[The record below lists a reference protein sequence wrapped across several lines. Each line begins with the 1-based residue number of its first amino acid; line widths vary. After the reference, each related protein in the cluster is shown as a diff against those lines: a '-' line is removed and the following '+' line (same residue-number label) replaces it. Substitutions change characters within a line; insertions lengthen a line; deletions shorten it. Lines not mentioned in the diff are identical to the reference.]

1 MNSNGGSVIDLGG
14 YDWRQNRPKNP
25 NKWTIKLGNTSFDFQ
40 KQPLILVVLL
50 GAFIL
55 LAYFKFSGSTLKN
68 EPTLVNFQEFGRA
81 SKDSYNNTYPLT
93 QPIITPYGM
102 KYQIAVIADLDTDSK
117 VKDKNL
123 WQSYLKLGSLT
134 WDDSSEAITI
144 DWDKSD
150 PEELTSTLG

>member
-1 MNSNGGSVIDLGG
+1 MNSNGGSVVDLGS
-14 YDWRQNRPKNP
+14 YDWRQNRPKTP

-40 KQPLILVVLL
+40 KQPLILIVLL
-50 GAFIL
+50 CAFIL
-55 LAYFKFSGSTLKN
+55 LTYFKFSGSTLKSD
-68 EPTLVNFQEFGRA
+68 PVLVNFQEFRN
-81 SKDSYNNTYPLT
+81 SKVIYNNTYPLT
-93 QPIITPYGM
+93 QPTITPYGM

-144 DWDKSD
+144 DWDKSG
-150 PEELTSTLG
+150 PEELTSSLG

>member
-1 MNSNGGSVIDLGG
+1 MSSNGGSVVDLGG
-14 YDWRQNRPKNP
+14 YDWRQNRPKTP

-40 KQPLILVVLL
+40 KQPLILIVLL
-50 GAFIL
+50 CAFIL
-55 LAYFKFSGSTLKN
+55 LTYFKFSGSTLKSD
-68 EPTLVNFQEFGRA
+68 PVLVNFQELRN
-81 SKDSYNNTYPLT
+81 SKVHYNNTYPLT
-93 QPIITPYGM
+93 QPTITPYGM

>member
-1 MNSNGGSVIDLGG
+1 MNSNGGSVVDLGS
-14 YDWRQNRPKNP
+14 YDWRQNRPKTP

-40 KQPLILVVLL
+40 KQPLILIVLL
-50 GAFIL
+50 CAFIL
-55 LAYFKFSGSTLKN
+55 LTYFKFSGSTLKSD
-68 EPTLVNFQEFGRA
+68 PVLVNFQEF
-81 SKDSYNNTYPLT
+81 SKSKVHYNNTYPLT
-93 QPIITPYGM
+93 QPTITPYGM

-144 DWDKSD
+144 DWDKSG
-150 PEELTSTLG
+150 PEELTSSLG